1 LDTILINV
9 LNGVSYAFILF
20 LLASGLSLIFGVMG
34 ILNLAHGALYM
45 LGAYFG
51 LTAANLWGNFGVS
64 CLLAAVGVGFVGL
77 LLERIFLRRL
87 YKQLN
92 EQALLT
98 LGIVYIISNTVLWI
112 WGPWSRIGKEPP
124 LLSGPINIG
133 GLVFPIYRLGIILI
147 GLAVFFCLWWLQ
159 DKTRI
164 GAAIRAGMDDKEM
177 TIGLGTNYELISTA
191 VFIVGAMMGGL
202 SGILGAPIIGVYPE
216 LSMGILLLAMIV
228 VVVGGL
234 GSIQGALIGS
244 LIIGLIDTFGKA
256 YFPDASMFIIYL
268 IFIIMLL
275 VRPTGIL
282 GRKKG

>member
-1 LDTILINV
+1 MDAILINV

-51 LTAANLWGNFGVS
+51 LTAVNTWGNFGVS

-77 LLERIFLRRL
+77 ILERVFLKRL
-87 YKQLN
+87 YKQIN

-98 LGIVYIISNTVLWI
+98 LGIVYIITNTVLWI

-124 LLSGPINIG
+124 LLSGRVNVG
-133 GLVFPIYRLGIILI
+133 GLVFPTYRLGIILI
-147 GLAVFFCLWWLQ
+147 GLALFFGLWWLQ

-177 TIGLGTNYELISTA
+177 TIGLGTDFKLISTA
-191 VFIVGAMMGGL
+191 VFIAGAMMGGL
-202 SGILGAPIIGVYPE
+202 AGILGAPIIGVYPE

-275 VRPTGIL
+275 VKPTGIL
-282 GRKKG
+282 GRKKE